1 MSLTPKQKGWI
12 VLGALAV
19 GIVLLDQGTKIWADS
34 DLKNRPGQNITLI
47 DGYLDLHYA
56 RNPGAAFSMFKDW
69 SPATRGIFFVV
80 VSLAAVAAMIVL
92 YRRMPDRRPLFEWAL
107 GSLIGGAVGNLID
120 RLRFNEVI
128 DFLDMHWGKHHW
140 PTYNV
145 ADIAIVAGIGL
156 VLVDSFLQRPRPRE
170 RGRKS

>member
-1 MSLTPKQKGWI
+1 M
-12 VLGALAV
+12 
-19 GIVLLDQGTKIWADS
+19 GT
-34 DLKNRPGQNITLI
+34 RP
-47 DGYLDLHYA
+47 HYA

-69 SPATRGIFFVV
+69 SPTSRGIFFIA

-92 YRRMPDRRPLFEWAL
+92 YRKMPERRPLYEWAL
-107 GSLIGGAVGNLID
+107 GSHRRRGRQPDRPPALQRGD
-120 RLRFNEVI
+120 RLP
-128 DFLDMHWGKHHW
+128 DMHWGRHHW